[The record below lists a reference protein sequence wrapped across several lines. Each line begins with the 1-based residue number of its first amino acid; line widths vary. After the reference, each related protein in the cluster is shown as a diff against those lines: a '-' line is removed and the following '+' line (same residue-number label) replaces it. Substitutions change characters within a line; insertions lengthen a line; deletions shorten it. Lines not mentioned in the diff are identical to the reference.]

1 MTNAENQ
8 ISQRVTEAVTC
19 LRNASVLETYGPDDA
34 LDAAWHHAYS
44 EECRLF
50 SLFRSFTEQD
60 AVEYRSIAMWL
71 NDTGLALSDL
81 TTAELVEIFL
91 QKNSK

>member
-1 MTNAENQ
+1 MAPFAH
-8 ISQRVTEAVTC
+8 IGPVVGAAAVPS
-19 LRNASVLETYGPDDA
+19 APDDA

-60 AVEYRSIAMWL
+60 TVEYRSIAMWL